1 MQIFRVLMKKGAKE
15 YDDVPECYWREAF
28 FHKIWLLLRGIRWSV
43 LLKESGK
50 MFSVGKHTQINNASY
65 MVVKDKVQIGRDVKI
80 QAFSKIGITLSSNVQ
95 IGDYSIINGT
105 SLPNDIGIGLR
116 IGENSA
122 FGEFCYFGC
131 AGGIEI
137 GSNVIGGQNIRFH
150 SENHLYA
157 DLDLPIFCQGATRK
171 GIVGGDNCWIGAG
184 AVFLDGVVLGN
195 GCVVA
200 ANAVLNKEYPPN
212 SVIAGVPGKVIKK
225 RECS

>member
-1 MQIFRVLMKKGAKE
+1 MQIFRVLMKKEAKE
-15 YDDVPECYWREAF
+15 YDGVPESYWREAF
-28 FHKIWLLLRGIRWSV
+28 FHKFGLLLRGIRWSAS
-43 LLKESGK
+43 LKKSGK
-50 MFSVGKHTQINNASY
+50 MFSVGKNTQIHNARY
-65 MVVKDKVQIGRDVKI
+65 MEVSDKVQIGRAVKI
-80 QAFSKIGITLSSNVQ
+80 QAFSKEGIKLLSNVQ

-105 SLPNDIGIGLR
+105 SMPNDMGVGLKIGA
-116 IGENSA
+116 NSA

-137 GSNVIGGQNIRFH
+137 GSDVIGGQNIRFH
-150 SENHLYA
+150 AENHLYT
-157 DLDLPIFCQGATRK
+157 DLDVLIRCQGVTRK
-171 GIVGGDNCWIGAG
+171 GIIVGDNCWIGAG
-184 AVFLDGVVLGN
+184 AVFLDGAVLGN